1 MKRSNRSDFNSMQ
14 EPFEE
19 DSEPPWLVAQRKNAL
34 DAEESYQKKEKV
46 LYKEGDQVGNFL
58 FVHYN
63 KHKNRATFECQEC
76 GRQFTSNIY
85 AIKNKKRCKWYKFH
99 NRPFQRTKKLIGQ

>member
-1 MKRSNRSDFNSMQ
+1 MNND
-14 EPFEE
+14 EFEE
-19 DSEPPWLVAQRKNAL
+19 DEEPTWLVKERE
-34 DAEESYQKKEKV
+34 DAVHAENSFEKREKV
-46 LYKEGDQVGNFL
+46 MYTKGQQVGNFL

-76 GRQFTSNIY
+76 GRHFCYNIY

-99 NRPFQRTKKLIGQ
+99 KKTFIRKVP